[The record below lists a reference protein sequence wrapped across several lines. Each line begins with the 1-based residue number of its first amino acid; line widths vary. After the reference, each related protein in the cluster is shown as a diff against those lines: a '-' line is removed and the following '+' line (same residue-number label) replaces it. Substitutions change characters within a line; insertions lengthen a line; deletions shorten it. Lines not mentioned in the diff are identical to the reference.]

1 MIKKTDQFV
10 NNPCSLACS
19 FFIRNR
25 ELEQFLKSSIP
36 RALASVLRLVM
47 SSGAFPVQ
55 HSGNTVPFDE
65 RQTRDPKQHKT

>member
-10 NNPCSLACS
+10 NNPCSLAFS

-25 ELEQFLKSSIP
+25 LQIFCPS
-36 RALASVLRLVM
+36 ALASMLLRLVM
-47 SSGAFPVQ
+47 PSGAFPVQ
-55 HSGNTVPFDE
+55 HSGNTAPFDE